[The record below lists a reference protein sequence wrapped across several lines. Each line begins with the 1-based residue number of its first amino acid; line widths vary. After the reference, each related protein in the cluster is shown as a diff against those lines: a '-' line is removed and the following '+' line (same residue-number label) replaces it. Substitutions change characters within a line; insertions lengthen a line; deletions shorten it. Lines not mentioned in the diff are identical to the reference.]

1 MRLIIQNQDLSE
13 LVEKITWSGD
23 KNQVARRLSFTYL
36 YTREDSN
43 IPAVS
48 IEEGNTVGFYDDT
61 GNELFLGV
69 VIKRTREE
77 SGITISVDSV
87 DLAWYTSKNKVYGV
101 YQGSAAEITRSV
113 CLEFDIK
120 TGELLEGGSKTEV
133 VSTGDKS
140 IYGVIQAAYQAAG
153 MPSYIHMTGQ
163 CLNVL
168 PEGNTVAAV
177 LSGSS
182 NVTGATYTSS
192 IENMVNKV
200 VLLNEQSKYAGEVE
214 NTEDKLAYGVMQETY
229 QLSAGKDV
237 SEAQR
242 MLKRIE
248 QSGTITAVGDTA
260 CISGRAVY
268 VVEVSSKI
276 TGLFTIQSDSHSFL
290 NGQHTMTLGLKFE
303 EVV

>member
-1 MRLIIQNQDLSE
+1 MRLVVQNQDISE
-13 LVEKITWSGD
+13 IIEKITWSGD
-23 KNQVARRLSFTYL
+23 KNQVARKLSFSYL
-36 YTREDSN
+36 YPREDGN
-43 IPAVS
+43 IPVVNVK
-48 IEEGNTVGFYDDT
+48 EGDTVGFYTDA
-61 GNELFLGV
+61 GEELFLGV
-69 VIKRTREE
+69 VLKRSREE
-77 SGITISVDSV
+77 AGVTISVEAA

-101 YQGSAAEITRSV
+101 YQGSAAEIVRSV
-113 CLEFDIK
+113 CLESDIK
-120 TGELLEGGSKTEV
+120 TGELLEGGSQTEV

-153 MPSYIHMTGQ
+153 MPSYIYMTGQ
-163 CLNVL
+163 SLNVL
-168 PEGNTVAAV
+168 PEGNAVAAV
-177 LSGSS
+177 LSGNS
-182 NVTGATYTSS
+182 NVTGAAYTSS

-200 VLLNEQSKYAGEVE
+200 VLLNEQSQYAGEVE

-229 QLSAGKDV
+229 QLSAGKDA

-248 QSGTITAVGDTA
+248 QSGTITAVGDPA

-276 TGLFTIQSDSHSFL
+276 TGLFTIQSDTHSFL